1 MGRLGK
7 STYQGI
13 SDRTKPGARQLRRNA
28 RSSVHPPI
36 DDHPSTRRALETWFL
51 SLPFWTPDSGAG
63 TCVWCLNSPFRRALP
78 EDVPLTL
85 VHELVVLLEREVAR
99 GVELRATLQPLGD
112 EESLDRSI
120 ESESSELRRVRLAWR
135 ELLALELARER
146 RIVDRALDLH
156 VRPVIAQWLASTL
169 DHLPVADEEG
179 R

>member
-1 MGRLGK
+1 
-7 STYQGI
+7 
-13 SDRTKPGARQLRRNA
+13 
-28 RSSVHPPI
+28 VHSPI

-85 VHELVVLLEREVAR
+85 VHELVVLLEREVGR
-99 GVELRATLQPLGD
+99 GVELRASLRPLEGED
-112 EESLDRSI
+112 AFSRPV
-120 ESESSELRRVRLAWR
+120 ESESSELRRVRVAWR

-146 RIVDRALDLH
+146 RTVDRALDLH

-169 DHLPVADEEG
+169 DHIPVADEDG